1 MLDKGN
7 KTCYTKDNERG
18 KTMKNY
24 CEVCSEELD
33 ETEVLLCNICYG
45 TIEDDEYVMRIP
57 SLLDSDDFVED
68 DLPW

>member
-1 MLDKGN
+1 
-7 KTCYTKDNERG
+7 
-18 KTMKNY
+18 MKNY